1 MRSIVFT
8 VTNDLTYDQRMDR
21 ICRTLVDAGYLVT
34 LVGFS
39 KSSSTTL
46 TPKPYHQVRLHL
58 VFSKGKMFYLEYN
71 FRLLWWLLSNQFDI
85 YGAVDLDTLLPQYW
99 VSRWRKKPCIHDAH
113 EYFTELPEIANR
125 PQIKKIW
132 QRLARWLLPKI
143 KYNYTVCQSI
153 ATELSQTYGQ
163 PYAVIRNVPWLQDEQ
178 TEKSKFS
185 AQTPVFIYQGAL
197 NKGRGIEQMMEAMGS
212 VDAELWLVGEGD
224 LSEQLRQMANKLSWS
239 DRITFLGYTEPAR
252 LKQITAAAYAGLNLV
267 SNEGKSYYYSL
278 SNKFFDYIKA
288 GIPQITMS
296 YPEYKTL
303 NDQYQIAIT
312 IPELKTEF
320 LVNAMQQMLTD
331 VQLYQ
336 QLKANTSSAIQDLN
350 WEKERIKLIEFYA
363 GVS

>member
-1 MRSIVFT
+1 
-8 VTNDLTYDQRMDR
+8 
-21 ICRTLVDAGYLVT
+21 
-34 LVGFS
+34 
-39 KSSSTTL
+39 
-46 TPKPYHQVRLHL
+46 
-58 VFSKGKMFYLEYN
+58 
-71 FRLLWWLLSNQFDI
+71 
-85 YGAVDLDTLLPQYW
+85 
-99 VSRWRKKPCIHDAH
+99 
-113 EYFTELPEIANR
+113 
-125 PQIKKIW
+125 
-132 QRLARWLLPKI
+132 
-143 KYNYTVCQSI
+143 
-153 ATELSQTYGQ
+153 
-163 PYAVIRNVPWLQDEQ
+163 
-178 TEKSKFS
+178 
-185 AQTPVFIYQGAL
+185 
-197 NKGRGIEQMMEAMGS
+197 MGS